1 MTLVSSPTHK
11 FGSLPMI
18 ELGGLVEFRRGL
30 TYKKSDEVEFSS
42 TGVLRA
48 SNVDLAN
55 GQLDLTDIRYLSDD
69 VDVPRARK
77 LVADSL
83 LICTA
88 SGSRAHLGKMA
99 HVSTALDFAFGGF
112 MGLLVPK
119 ADVSARY
126 LWYFSRSDAYRDY
139 LEALAP
145 GANINN
151 LRFDDLARLE
161 IPLPPLDEQK
171 RIVAVLDQA
180 FAALDRARANAEA
193 NLAEVRTLQ
202 AYAADDL
209 LSDPKLGDWDVC
221 GNHID
226 LLSGFAFKS
235 AGYSD
240 KDADIRLVRG
250 DNIVQGTFRWSGV
263 KRWPVEDRATFEK
276 YELAKGDVLVAMD
289 RTWVSAGIKYAVVD
303 DEALPSLLVQRVAR
317 LRPKVSI
324 LPDFLAH
331 WIGSPQFERY
341 VLSIQTGLGVPH
353 VSGDQI
359 RDFPI
364 RVPSLELQSKL
375 VEKLTRIARDCSDLS
390 AGYQRQIEDIAALRQ
405 SLLQAAFSGQLT

>member
-77 LVADSL
+77 LVPDSL

-180 FAALDRARANAEA
+180 FAALDRARVNAEE
-193 NLAEVRTLQ
+193 NLASASQLGAAATEQLFPKDDKMAAGNSLDELCEAIVDCEHKTAPTQDRGIPSIRTPNVGKGVLLLDGVNRVSVETYREWTRRATPRPGDLILAREAPAGNVAVIPDGMRVCLGQRTVLLRPNKELFIPAYLAQLLLRPSSQARLLAHSRGATVQHINVKDIRAFRISSLPSIAEQRAVVRGVEGLMAQ
-202 AYAADDL
+202 EQSLIDAYTR
-209 LSDPKLGDWDVC
+209 KL
-221 GNHID
+221 
-226 LLSGFAFKS
+226 
-235 AGYSD
+235 
-240 KDADIRLVRG
+240 ADIV
-250 DNIVQGTFRWSGV
+250 
-263 KRWPVEDRATFEK
+263 
-276 YELAKGDVLVAMD
+276 
-289 RTWVSAGIKYAVVD
+289 
-303 DEALPSLLVQRVAR
+303 
-317 LRPKVSI
+317 
-324 LPDFLAH
+324 
-331 WIGSPQFERY
+331 
-341 VLSIQTGLGVPH
+341 
-353 VSGDQI
+353 
-359 RDFPI
+359 
-364 RVPSLELQSKL
+364 
-375 VEKLTRIARDCSDLS
+375 
-390 AGYQRQIEDIAALRQ
+390 ALRQ